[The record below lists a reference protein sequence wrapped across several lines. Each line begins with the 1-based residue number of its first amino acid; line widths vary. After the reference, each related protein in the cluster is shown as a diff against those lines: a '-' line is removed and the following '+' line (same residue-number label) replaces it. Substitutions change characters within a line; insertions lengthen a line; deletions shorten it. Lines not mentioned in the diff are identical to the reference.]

1 MKKLAKLVSVLLM
14 VVLMASLC
22 ASAFAEDTS
31 VYKIRF
37 YPGNQ
42 GILTGSAEG
51 TYTYN
56 ASVTLPGVKVT
67 DDRYFFK
74 GFREAG
80 MDNST
85 YNSTD
90 FYAKRDMDYVAAYGM
105 MSTAVEYTVNHVLN
119 PAGTLYRTETFYGNE
134 GDRPVVAYEYIEGY
148 QPQAYSLIKTLTSN
162 PADNVF
168 TFYYTPTA
176 PITNTVIVPG
186 AGGGA
191 GQPHPAGPCRAG
203 ALRLRHGRRR

>member
-1 MKKLAKLVSVLLM
+1 MKKLAKLVSVLLL

-22 ASAFAEDTS
+22 ANAFAEDTS

-42 GILTGSAEG
+42 GVLTGSAEG

-148 QPQAYSLIKTLTSN
+148 QPQAYSLIN
-162 PADNVF
+162 PGDPSSHIGLRLVYASADKVQYSSFLGLNNVCIRL
-168 TFYYTPTA
+168 A
-176 PITNTVIVPG
+176 VK
-186 AGGGA
+186 
-191 GQPHPAGPCRAG
+191 RAG
-203 ALRLRHGRRR
+203 EE